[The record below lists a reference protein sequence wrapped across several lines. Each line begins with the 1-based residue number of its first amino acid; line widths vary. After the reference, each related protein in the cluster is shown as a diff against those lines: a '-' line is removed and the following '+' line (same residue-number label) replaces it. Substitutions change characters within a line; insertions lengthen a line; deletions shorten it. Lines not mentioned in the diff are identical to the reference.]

1 MTDRAVSVS
10 VDYSMTLIIAT
21 LIIGGL
27 LMAAGGLMESQAQLA
42 KQDELEVIGQH
53 VADDLM
59 GADKLV
65 TVAEADGGPI
75 EVAVTSRSPARAGG
89 SSYLVAVDGT
99 NETITL
105 WTVDEDVEVQ
115 VLFDAQHVKADNMTV
130 TGGTFEIRYDG
141 SGLVVS
147 EP

>member
-75 EVAVTSRSPARAGG
+75 EVNVTSRSPARAGG
-89 SSYLVAVDGT
+89 SSYLVDVDGN

-115 VLFDAQHVKADNMTV
+115 VLFDADHVKGESMVV
-130 TGGTFEIRYDG
+130 TGGTIEIAYDG
-141 SGLVVS
+141 SDLVVS
-147 EP
+147 DP